1 MGNAIPLCIATLYT
15 HMPHPALPTHISN
28 DVFSHQ
34 VSHPIFPYCTSHFPH
49 ILLDAFSLSQRGKF
63 LSLTP
68 PGRLLLLRRRVL
80 ARHVRRRLPPL
91 AHLLLRPRLLS
102 PITLEALA
110 KVLMRSPFYIFISSK
125 APRVWWR
132 HGLTKV
138 QPVAKVRFTTTGRER
153 MTLFVFVNSH
163 FIPGLG

>member
-1 MGNAIPLCIATLYT
+1 M
-15 HMPHPALPTHISN
+15 
-28 DVFSHQ
+28 
-34 VSHPIFPYCTSHFPH
+34 HF
-49 ILLDAFSLSQRGKF
+49 LFLREASFSLSLLQGVSF
-63 LSLTP
+63 CCADASSLDTYAD
-68 PGRLLLLRRRVL
+68 GFRHSHIYCFDRVF
-80 ARHVRRRLPPL
+80 
-91 AHLLLRPRLLS
+91 S